1 MILLAHPFGNANVRA
16 VLRALHEAD
25 LLAKFITTLGWP
37 ERAAWTRVL
46 PERLARQAGRR
57 GYELPNEKIERFPGR
72 ELVRLLAGTTG
83 LARSLENSRGW
94 ASTDRV
100 WQRLDDLAARR
111 LCELLQAGER
121 IGAVYG
127 YEDGACQLFE
137 NARVLGVRRVYE
149 LPIAYFESAQ
159 RILREEAQRYPD
171 WEPTLGGTREPEAKL
186 ARKRRELELAQLVIC
201 PSDFVLESLPA
212 SARESKECIVVPF
225 GSPAAN

>member
-16 VLRALHEAD
+16 VLRALHEAG
-25 LLAKFITTLGWP
+25 LLAKFVTTLGWP

-57 GYELPNEKIERFPGR
+57 GYDLPHDKIERFPGR
-72 ELVRLLAGTTG
+72 ELVRLIAGAAG
-83 LARSLENSRGW
+83 VARQIENRRSW
-94 ASTDRV
+94 ASTERV
-100 WQRLDDLAARR
+100 WQQLDNVAARR

-149 LPIAYFESAQ
+149 LPIPYFETAQ
-159 RILREEAQRYPD
+159 RILRE
-171 WEPTLGGTREPEAKL
+171 
-186 ARKRRELELAQLVIC
+186 
-201 PSDFVLESLPA
+201 
-212 SARESKECIVVPF
+212 
-225 GSPAAN
+225 